1 MCTVALDGRDTAR
14 ALRMVATG
22 SAAYMTIL
30 S

>member
-1 MCTVALDGRDTAR
+1 MCTVALDARDTAR
-14 ALRMVATG
+14 VLRMVATV